1 MQARHAPVKDLFEVE
16 FRLSVHVRSNFL
28 YCACR
33 FLGVLLRAV
42 FTAVKIFLARRNWSF
57 SNRSVKARCFGL
69 LRSIAVVLIKI
80 AFALLLGVICL
91 KGIIALNGF
100 SWMHLSDELIAVLA
114 AVVIGIALVAMKIRS

>member
-1 MQARHAPVKDLFEVE
+1 
-16 FRLSVHVRSNFL
+16 
-28 YCACR
+28 
-33 FLGVLLRAV
+33 
-42 FTAVKIFLARRNWSF
+42 
-57 SNRSVKARCFGL
+57 
-69 LRSIAVVLIKI
+69 VLIKI